1 MSIPDD
7 LSYGTVTGQF
17 VLPKKVG
24 PWTEPARGSVIFTPS
39 AALRYTSTPN
49 STTIVRDPIVATLD
63 DEGYILDPTLGGVTR
78 GLPLIATDIS
88 SDIINPFGWV
98 WTVSFNLRDSE
109 GNFIPSFKDFS
120 FEVPSGGTVD
130 LTDVAPVAESG
141 GVLITRG
148 ETGAQGIQGI
158 QGDQGLQGI
167 QGLKGD
173 QGVKGDA
180 GDMVTVTGPTTM
192 ATGTIALTEA
202 HLPSTRIYT
211 LAGNI
216 ALTLP
221 VPVGGKSATITLVFY
236 QDAVGGRTITWPTA
250 SLLKWPEGIVQQPA
264 AGANTMSII
273 HLMWT
278 GTQWVGLVG
287 GKSFA

>member
-1 MSIPDD
+1 MALLTGTVLGRFEDTIPGSAEPITGYVHFTPEADRILTPDSVILPSPVSVALVDSGFSIVLAATNDVSLDPVNWTYRVDFD
-7 LSYGTVTGQF
+7 LSVGGYPVKQDSFSINVLAGETV
-17 VLPKKVG
+17 
-24 PWTEPARGSVIFTPS
+24 
-39 AALRYTSTPN
+39 
-49 STTIVRDPIVATLD
+49 
-63 DEGYILDPTLGGVTR
+63 
-78 GLPLIATDIS
+78 
-88 SDIINPFGWV
+88 
-98 WTVSFNLRDSE
+98 NLRDVT
-109 GNFIPSFKDFS
+109 P
-120 FEVPSGGTVD
+120 VPSYDGDPIIQGF
-130 LTDVAPVAESG
+130 
-141 GVLITRG
+141 
-148 ETGAQGIQGI
+148 QGIQGI
-158 QGDQGLQGI
+158 QGIQGVQGLQGI